1 MSSEFRFAAR
11 SLARWR
17 GGLAVAILTLAVGI
31 GTATT
36 LYALVRVLLADLP
49 GVPELD
55 RVGRIYASSPALGVE
70 RSEVALNEFD
80 SSLSRAASFGAIG
93 AYAQSAVTVGSGDD
107 ERQLTAGYASPGFFR
122 TLGVPPAEGRVFTAS
137 DLGAA
142 RPVALVSD
150 AFWRQRFAG
159 RPLTDV
165 SLVVN
170 GVDRAVVGVM
180 PAEFSYGFVGIDADV
195 WIPLGRPSWDAP
207 AIVSVFAR
215 LGPGVGWSAA
225 ARELDAMKAA
235 RGSWTWRAIPIPD
248 DTRHRAAAV
257 YGFTLGPAIVVLL
270 LACVNVACML
280 LARGIARDRE
290 LGIRRALG
298 ATRARV
304 ARMLLQEH
312 LVLALA
318 GGALGCG
325 LAVGLLRAIGSALT
339 AAQPGLA
346 ARVAVDISLLPVALG
361 ASLAA
366 CLLFGVLPAARLT
379 RRDATAILNAAP
391 AAPRV
396 DLAGYSARDAVVFG
410 ELASAVALIVFA
422 AMLLNM
428 FRAFGM
434 VKPTFDADRL
444 VTMRVAAANLDQ
456 ITARVAA
463 IPGIDRV
470 TVSSGM
476 LGGRGGAGGVRVRA
490 DGGQPV
496 VMSQIPVGAAFFETL
511 GLPMLRGRPFDA
523 AELRGHAAVAVLS
536 ESAARALAPSGDPIG
551 LRIHVAARTS
561 ASAVVIGVCRDAID
575 YGSLARIGLYPPNL
589 YVPFDAAATIE
600 PVILARASADPHRV
614 LRAVAAAVQA
624 PSGARRPQAGV
635 LGDETAFGDRG
646 DGLLVA
652 ELLAGFGAIS
662 LLLAATGIV
671 GVISQAV
678 AQRTREF
685 GIRLAIGAPPRRVLG
700 MVLAREV
707 RLIGAAL
714 ATGAIFT
721 LALTRAM
728 FVELAMLSATAPLV
742 WLALV
747 GLCGGTAGA
756 ALWLATRRITRL
768 EPAVVLRRF

>member
-1 MSSEFRFAAR
+1 MRHGSASSSTPARSTGRLPCERSRPGTSPRYRSGSRQGNFRLKAEATRSHIPNMSSEFRFAAR

-122 TLGVPPAEGRVFTAS
+122 ALGVPPAEGRIFTAS

-150 AFWRQRFAG
+150 AFWRRRFAG

-280 LARGIARDRE
+280 LARGI
-290 LGIRRALG
+290 
-298 ATRARV
+298 
-304 ARMLLQEH
+304 
-312 LVLALA
+312 
-318 GGALGCG
+318 
-325 LAVGLLRAIGSALT
+325 
-339 AAQPGLA
+339 
-346 ARVAVDISLLPVALG
+346 
-361 ASLAA
+361 
-366 CLLFGVLPAARLT
+366 
-379 RRDATAILNAAP
+379 
-391 AAPRV
+391 
-396 DLAGYSARDAVVFG
+396 ARDAVVFG

-614 LRAVAAAVQA
+614 LRAEAA
-624 PSGARRPQAGV
+624 
-635 LGDETAFGDRG
+635 
-646 DGLLVA
+646 
-652 ELLAGFGAIS
+652 
-662 LLLAATGIV
+662 
-671 GVISQAV
+671 
-678 AQRTREF
+678 
-685 GIRLAIGAPPRRVLG
+685 
-700 MVLAREV
+700 
-707 RLIGAAL
+707 
-714 ATGAIFT
+714 
-721 LALTRAM
+721 
-728 FVELAMLSATAPLV
+728 
-742 WLALV
+742 
-747 GLCGGTAGA
+747 
-756 ALWLATRRITRL
+756 
-768 EPAVVLRRF
+768 